1 MQAEGPGATSPESAG
16 GAGGPEELGE
26 APEHGV
32 PPAFARGIPPTG
44 GTSLPDAPAPRA
56 SRREFALLLV
66 AAAALQVLA
75 WAVIIIVVRRFY
87 PQYWDATIPD
97 VLHYAEVVWAVRH
110 GGWPYTQVPFEYP
123 PLTLIPLLI
132 PPDIAQFTRYALE
145 FKIEMVAVFALN
157 GVLTTWAAMKL
168 WSSQQRALAAAV
180 ALAATIPATGLIGLN
195 RFDATLG
202 LVIILGVLCLLY
214 RRWALAG
221 LMVGLGL
228 SLKLMPIVLL
238 PLVLVL
244 ARRWR
249 AVWWALLAA
258 ALGAVVPFLPF
269 FIQGGSSFFTSTVG
283 GQTARGLQIET
294 VAASPFL
301 LRNILQPGSVRV
313 VVPNGGSLSI
323 VARGA
328 GTVNSAA
335 PLLVFALV
343 LIVYLVIWQARR
355 GLRATPEA
363 VPVAVLALMVATMCG
378 NKVLSPQHLIW
389 VLPVVALALVA
400 TRWAWRVPA
409 ILMFVAMVLTQVE
422 FPGMYWD
429 TIALKSTAIVVIAL
443 RNLTLI
449 AVLVTSLVAL
459 WRLPRAA
466 PDAATAAGA
475 PPVQAATVDS

>member
-1 MQAEGPGATSPESAG
+1 MPAEEPGAMVPGPAG
-16 GAGGPEELGE
+16 GAGVPEELGE
-26 APEHGV
+26 APERGVSPAAAGGV
-32 PPAFARGIPPTG
+32 PPAEGASPLGPPA
-44 GTSLPDAPAPRA
+44 SRL
-56 SRREFALLLV
+56 SRREVTLLLI
-66 AAAALQVLA
+66 AAAALQTLA
-75 WAVIIIVVRRFY
+75 WAVVIIIVRRFY
-87 PQYWDATIPD
+87 PQYWDTTIPD
-97 VLHYAEVVWAVRH
+97 VEHYAEVVWAIRR
-110 GGWPYTQVPFEYP
+110 GGWPYSQVPFEYP

-132 PPDIAQFTRYALE
+132 PPDIVHFIRYALE
-145 FKIEMVAVFALN
+145 FKIEMVVVFALN
-157 GVLTTWAAMKL
+157 AVVTTWAAVKL
-168 WSSQQRALAAAV
+168 WSSSQRALAAAV
-180 ALAATIPATGLIGLN
+180 ALAATVPATGLIGLN

-202 LVIILGVLCLLY
+202 LVIILCVVCLLY

-221 LMVGLGL
+221 LMVGLGF

-238 PLVLVL
+238 PLVVIL

-249 AVWWALLAA
+249 AVWWVVIAA
-258 ALGAVVPFLPF
+258 VLGAVVPFLPF

-301 LRNILQPGSVRV
+301 LRNILQPGSVKV

-323 VARGA
+323 IAQGA
-328 GTVNSAA
+328 GTVNRAA

-343 LIVYLVIWQARR
+343 LLVYLVIWQARR

-409 ILMFVAMVLTQVE
+409 ILMFVAMVLTQIE
-422 FPGMYWD
+422 YPGMYWD
-429 TIALKSTAIVVIAL
+429 IIALKPTAIVVIAL

-449 AVLVTSLVAL
+449 GVLATSLFAL
-459 WRLPRAA
+459 WRLQRAS
-466 PDAATAAGA
+466 PDAAAAEPAVAPGA
-475 PPVQAATVDS
+475 